1 MQRSDSPTSNKELL
15 TTRPIS
21 PDSTSPTKVLI
32 KSLVTDIKMIEPIE
46 TRKFDI
52 EKESLDSLT
61 MPAINPLN
69 SMKNRLG
76 CLEEIA
82 STQMMRNKIDSNI
95 ITTLDD
101 DLRGSNQNLRE
112 MIQDMQNKFDNEIK
126 ELKKDYDY
134 RFELQS
140 IENKRMQEKFAVL
153 KSDLNQTMRKLG
165 VALSRLQKLETE
177 VFDEDPIID
186 GNSLDFMTMSIGMDG
201 TSRPATTL

>member
-1 MQRSDSPTSNKELL
+1 MQRSDSPITIVDKDLL
-15 TTRPIS
+15 TTTRPKS

-32 KSLVTDIKMIEPIE
+32 KTLVTDIKMGEAIEI
-46 TRKFDI
+46 RKFDL

-61 MPAINPLN
+61 TTMPSINPLN
-69 SMKNRLG
+69 SMKNRIG

-82 STQMMRNKIDSNI
+82 STQNMRNKIDSNI

-101 DLRGSNQNLRE
+101 DLRTSNQNLIQI
-112 MIQDMQNKFDNEIK
+112 IQDMQNKFDNEIK

-153 KSDLNQTMRKLG
+153 KSDLNQTMRKL
-165 VALSRLQKLETE
+165 VLSL
-177 VFDEDPIID
+177 
-186 GNSLDFMTMSIGMDG
+186 SLYY
-201 TSRPATTL
+201 LYQYQHYYYYYYY